1 VAFFAASV
9 PWYYALVKKAFD
21 STSAL
26 LALGLYVLAPLGI
39 FASRSFMPDMASLGL
54 SIAALLFFAQWLE
67 AETPRSFGAAA
78 AAAGLAV
85 LLKLS
90 SAVIGL
96 PLVYMAWRRYGWGL
110 LRRGPLWAYAAFTL
124 AGPLAWYT
132 HAFLVGTSHFPH
144 DVWILGSGFALLPL
158 DDYGGILTGALFSGV
173 TPPVCALMLAG
184 MWITFRDASPR
195 YRLVF
200 HWWLAGIVLFLFF
213 ASRRSLQH
221 WYALPVAPVAAAF
234 AGTALRS
241 LARGVAKA
249 GRPMVV
255 VCLSTVLA
263 GVGALSYLYASAW
276 YTPRA
281 SPLWR
286 AGMAVRRVTPANAL
300 VVFVD
305 DGDPT
310 GIYYSER
317 KGWHFLNQ
325 GVWSGNPADSGQAIA
340 ALEALRRQG
349 ATYLV
354 FTRRTFWWLD
364 YYRDFGRYLDA
375 RYGRVRQ
382 TPDYIIFEL
391 GDRLWPEGGMHAG
404 AERKSGVGR

>member
-1 VAFFAASV
+1 
-9 PWYYALVKKAFD
+9 
-21 STSAL
+21 
-26 LALGLYVLAPLGI
+26 
-39 FASRSFMPDMASLGL
+39 
-54 SIAALLFFAQWLE
+54 
-67 AETPRSFGAAA
+67 
-78 AAAGLAV
+78 
-85 LLKLS
+85 
-90 SAVIGL
+90 
-96 PLVYMAWRRYGWGL
+96 
-110 LRRGPLWAYAAFTL
+110 
-124 AGPLAWYT
+124 
-132 HAFLVGTSHFPH
+132 
-144 DVWILGSGFALLPL
+144 
-158 DDYGGILTGALFSGV
+158 
-173 TPPVCALMLAG
+173 
-184 MWITFRDASPR
+184 
-195 YRLVF
+195 
-200 HWWLAGIVLFLFF
+200 
-213 ASRRSLQH
+213 
-221 WYALPVAPVAAAF
+221 
-234 AGTALRS
+234 
-241 LARGVAKA
+241 
-249 GRPMVV
+249 
-255 VCLSTVLA
+255 
-263 GVGALSYLYASAW
+263 
-276 YTPRA
+276 
-281 SPLWR
+281 
-286 AGMAVRRVTPANAL
+286 MAVRRVTPANAL